1 MTIESDLLR
10 TKFLLGLTLAI
21 GIAILV
27 ALGYFGSRLNSVEDR
42 LTTLSERA
50 SDTQVSQAYH
60 TVYVPA
66 YSHVYSD
73 GGLPILLE
81 VALHV
86 RNTDPKVGFT
96 LTRADYYDTKGKLLR
111 RYIASP
117 HQLAPLESTEFI
129 VEKTD
134 HEGGSGANFIVQ
146 WSADSPVS
154 PPLVEAVMVGMEPE
168 YSFSFVRSGVTVTGF
183 TD

>member
-1 MTIESDLLR
+1 MTIESSLSKTKLLLR
-10 TKFLLGLTLAI
+10 LTLAI

-27 ALGYFGSRLNSVEDR
+27 ALGYFGSRLKSVEDR

-50 SDTQVSQAYH
+50 SDTQASQAHH

-73 GGLPILLE
+73 GGSPILLE
-81 VALHV
+81 VTLHV
-86 RNTDPKVGFT
+86 RNTNPKVGVT

-111 RYIASP
+111 RYITSP
-117 HQLAPLESTEFI
+117 HQLAPLESTDFN
-129 VEKTD
+129 VEQTD
-134 HEGGSGANFIVQ
+134 YEGGSGANFIVQ
-146 WSADSPVS
+146 WRTDSPVS